1 MNIDLRDPDTWAKFE
16 RQAYDG
22 TLDLKLL
29 PPAAYKYFAELAA
42 VYYAF
47 RFEGMTKE
55 DAQKRKAL
63 LLKEYQQ
70 NVDDL
75 RRARVICAEWQK
87 NVKKSELLLTE
98 IENASD
104 AVTIAVIACD
114 IIEALTDENG
124 FADRQKRKI
133 GGIEHG

>member
-47 RFEGMTKE
+47 RFKGLTKE

-87 NVKKSELLLTE
+87 NVKKSELKKTE
-98 IENASD
+98 IEKENDTA
-104 AVTIAVIACD
+104 AIACIACE
-114 IIEALTDENG
+114 IIEELTGEDG